1 MSFIDPKKKEI
12 TFKVVYYGPA
22 RSGKTTTLKALQAK
36 IKAPKKTAV
45 VKVADDDR
53 TIFFDFLGLSS
64 DKIAG
69 YKTRFQVYTV
79 PGQPLY
85 ENSRRVL
92 LKGVDGVIFV
102 ADSTLE
108 RFSENLTAL
117 EELKNILADQS
128 LAMGEF
134 PFVFQYNKRDLTDSL
149 PFPEMKK
156 VLNQVGAL
164 DVESVASKGEG
175 VLEAFQACAKQ
186 VVKSLQK

>member
-1 MSFIDPKKKEI
+1 M
-12 TFKVVYYGPA
+12 
-22 RSGKTTTLKALQAK
+22 
-36 IKAPKKTAV
+36 
-45 VKVADDDR
+45 
-53 TIFFDFLGLSS
+53 
-64 DKIAG
+64 
-69 YKTRFQVYTV
+69 
-79 PGQPLY
+79 Y